1 MFVCLFWF
9 LKVLVNNQA
18 ISRTGPKS
26 RPAGGFVCLFVC
38 FGFLKS
44 SSTTRL
50 YRGPVPSLGQLE
62 GLFVCF
68 GFLTSSSTT
77 GLYRGPVPSLGQLEG
92 LFVCFGFLT
101 SSLTTGLY
109 RWRLKR
115 PQRRTSFASERSR
128 RCWSDEL
135 YLWGRRLN
143 TTILYPIS
151 SYLAMFY
158 VVFL

>member
-1 MFVCLFWF
+1 MGKLSGHDHFTNTIGLQSKPDGGFGWLLVWILNVF
-9 LKVLVNNQA
+9 VNNWA
-18 ISRTGPKS
+18 ISWTGPKT
-26 RPAGGFVCLFVC
+26 RPAVGFVCLFVC
-38 FGFLKS
+38 FGFLK
-44 SSTTRL
+44 
-50 YRGPVPSLGQLE
+50 
-62 GLFVCF
+62 
-68 GFLTSSSTT
+68 SSSTT